1 MSGAC
6 AASLKTVRAPSGWVE
21 VCERRTWFADP
32 RKRLSWTKV
41 HDFPVE
47 LKQVN
52 HIIRTFMQLRTV
64 RRSVMSTHKPDPDIF
79 AEKFYLPAT
88 AVSRTVSR
96 VEEFLTEHLGGH
108 GVVLIPDTY
117 ND

>member
-1 MSGAC
+1 
-6 AASLKTVRAPSGWVE
+6 
-21 VCERRTWFADP
+21 
-32 RKRLSWTKV
+32 
-41 HDFPVE
+41 
-47 LKQVN
+47 
-52 HIIRTFMQLRTV
+52 
-64 RRSVMSTHKPDPDIF
+64 MSTHKPDPDIF